1 VVESS
6 GLENRRRFTPSVG
19 SNPTPSAKPSA
30 IREGERIAPAAADRR
45 TLANLIDHYLEG
57 PVAQLDREAAQRRDG
72 WLRAEK
78 TAVTR
83 RRHLAW
89 WRSRI
94 GHVRLRAL
102 APGDIAAA
110 RDALAGRFAPATV
123 NRYLSTLG
131 VVLKV
136 AVNEW
141 GWLPDSPLRRVA
153 RKKEPPG
160 CGRPLT
166 QDELARLFAAC
177 RSSREWRLY
186 PAVVLAVSTGMRHA
200 EVMNLT
206 WSQVDLDAGTI
217 LLRFTKNDQVRRVP
231 LQAQALE
238 IIRELARTRRRVG
251 VDYVFARRD
260 ARKPKAIHVSWAH
273 ARAEAGLLA
282 DGRRFRWHDLR
293 VSAATWLA
301 ENGAT
306 VFDLMLI
313 FGWKTPAMAARYV
326 RMTDQRAA
334 ALVAATTT
342 KLSRRTLDPEAGGAP
357 AGGSPAGCNASPAP
371 PVAGIRPAATSG
383 RR

>member
-1 VVESS
+1 MATLVPRKAADGSTRWTAVIRMA
-6 GLENRRRFTPSVG
+6 GHPNRKRTFRRKADAAHWASKTE
-19 SNPTPSAKPSA
+19 TA
-30 IREGERIAPAAADRR
+30 IRDGERVAPAATDRR
-45 TLANLIDHYLEG
+45 TLADLIDHYLEG
-57 PVAQLDREAAQRRDG
+57 PVAQLEREGARKDDG

-78 TAVTR
+78 KAASR

-89 WRSRI
+89 WRFQL

-102 APGDIAAA
+102 ASGDIAAA
-110 RDALAGRFAPATV
+110 RDVLAACFGPATV

-131 VVLKV
+131 VALKV

-141 GWLPDSPLRRVA
+141 GWLADSPLRRVA

-166 QDELARLFAAC
+166 QEEVGRLVAAC
-177 RSSREWRLY
+177 RTSREWRLY
-186 PAVVLAVSTGMRHA
+186 PAVVLAISSGMRHA

-206 WSQVDLDAGTI
+206 WSQVDLEGGTI

-238 IIRELARTRRRVG
+238 VMRELARTRRRVG
-251 VDYVFARRD
+251 VEYVFARRD
-260 ARKPKAIHVSWAH
+260 GRKPKAIHVSWAH
-273 ARAEAGLLA
+273 ARTNAGLLA

-326 RMTDQRAA
+326 RMADHRAT
-334 ALVAATTT
+334 ALVAATTK
-342 KLSRRTLDPEAGGAP
+342 KLL
-357 AGGSPAGCNASPAP
+357 GSLG
-371 PVAGIRPAATSG
+371 
-383 RR
+383 